1 MKEQSTAKGFA
12 ILSMATILGKILSLL
27 YVPFL
32 IKILGGNGNGSG
44 TYAIYYAAYQIYVFI
59 YVLTNAG
66 VPVAISKLVSEFI
79 ATKNYR
85 DAVKSFKMS
94 RFMLIIIGFIMSFIL
109 FFASRLFANLMKVPQ
124 AYLAVMALSPAIL
137 CTSVSSAYRGYFQ
150 GRGNMTPTAVSQLLE
165 QLLNT
170 ILSLVFAAMLFKY
183 GEAAACA
190 GATIGTTVGAF
201 VSAIYLVITYE
212 KNKHFRV
219 PKEYYEKQT
228 VKHTSKQ
235 ILAKIANYGIPI
247 TVCAGM
253 QNAGNLIDSGNTM
266 SRLLAGGLQY
276 DVARSL
282 FGTIGEY
289 QTLIN
294 VPIAIISS
302 LAVTILP
309 SISASAAVRDKKVL
323 TQKINYA
330 FRICFLISVPSAIGL
345 SVMSLPVYRLIYPVE
360 GFRLMFFGSIVL
372 IFMSLVQI
380 QTSILQG
387 IGKMYNVTIYS
398 IIGIVVKIA
407 ANYILIAIPQ
417 INVYGTIIGSIL
429 GFSTT
434 IYLNYRL
441 MRKSMRI
448 RFRMLRHAVKPLV
461 ASIIMGGA
469 VCVVY
474 SGINFV
480 MELVIKRPYFDN
492 LVAVTFAI
500 IAGIFVYFI
509 FLALIRGIRK
519 SDLDSFPS
527 KIRRLIPK
535 SIMAIVK

>member
-27 YVPFL
+27 YLPFL
-32 IKILGGNGNGSG
+32 VKILGGNG
-44 TYAIYYAAYQIYVFI
+44 TYGIYYAAYQIYVFI

-66 VPVAISKLVSEFI
+66 IPVAISKLVSEFI
-79 ATKNYR
+79 AVKNYR

-94 RFMLIIIGFIMSFIL
+94 RFMLIIIGIVMSFTL

-137 CTSVSSAYRGYFQ
+137 CTSISSAYRGYFQ
-150 GRGNMTPTAVSQLLE
+150 GRGNMTPTAVSQLME

-201 VSAIYLVITYE
+201 VSAIYLAVTYE

-228 VKHTSKQ
+228 IKHTNKQ
-235 ILAKIANYGIPI
+235 IMSKIANYGIPI
-247 TVCAGM
+247 TVCIGM
-253 QNAGNLIDSGNTM
+253 QNAGNLIDSINTM
-266 SRLLAGGLQY
+266 SRLLAGGIKY
-276 DVARSL
+276 DMAKAL
-282 FGTIGEY
+282 LGTIGNY

-309 SISASAAVRDKKVL
+309 SISASAAIKDKKVL

-330 FRICFLISVPSAIGL
+330 FRICFLISVPSAVGFSI
-345 SVMSLPVYRLIYPVE
+345 MSLPIYRLIYPVE
-360 GFRLMFFGSIVL
+360 GFRLMFYGSIVL
-372 IFMSLVQI
+372 AFMSLVQI

-387 IGKMYNVTIYS
+387 IGKIYNVTIYA
-398 IIGIVVKIA
+398 IIGIMVKVA
-407 ANYILIAIPQ
+407 TNYILVAIPQ
-417 INVYGTIIGSIL
+417 INVYGTVVGSVL

-434 IYLNYRL
+434 IFLNYRL
-441 MRKSMRI
+441 MKKSMRI
-448 RFRMLRHAVKPLV
+448 KFGMLRHAVKPLV

-474 SGINFV
+474 SGVNFL
-480 MELVIKRPYFDN
+480 MEKIIKRPYLDN
-492 LVAVTFAI
+492 LVAVCFAVV
-500 IAGIFVYFI
+500 AGGFVYFV

-519 SDLDSFPS
+519 SDFNAFPS
-527 KIRRLIPK
+527 KIKRLIPK
-535 SIMAIVK
+535 SIMAIVR

>member
-27 YVPFL
+27 YLPFL
-32 IKILGGNGNGSG
+32 VKILGGNG

-79 ATKNYR
+79 AVKNYR

-94 RFMLIIIGFIMSFIL
+94 RFMLIIIGIVMSFIL
-109 FFASRLFANLMKVPQ
+109 FFAARLFSGLMKVPQ

-137 CTSVSSAYRGYFQ
+137 CTSISSAYRGYFQ
-150 GRGNMTPTAVSQLLE
+150 GRGNMTPTAVSQLME

-201 VSAIYLVITYE
+201 VSAIYLAVTYE

-228 VKHTSKQ
+228 IRHTSKQ
-235 ILAKIANYGIPI
+235 ILSKIAGYGIPI
-247 TVCAGM
+247 TVCVGM
-253 QNAGNLIDSGNTM
+253 QNAGNLIDSGITM
-266 SRLLAGGLQY
+266 SRLLAGGLKY
-276 DVARSL
+276 DMARAL
-282 FGTIGEY
+282 YGTIGEY

-309 SISASAAVRDKKVL
+309 SISASAAIKDKKVL

-330 FRICFLISVPSAIGL
+330 FRICFLISVPSAVGFSI
-345 SVMSLPVYRLIYPVE
+345 MSLPIYRLIYPVE
-360 GFRLMFFGSIVL
+360 GFRLMFYGSIVL
-372 IFMSLVQI
+372 VFMSLVQI

-398 IIGIVVKIA
+398 IIGIVIKIA
-407 ANYILIAIPQ
+407 ADYIFVAIPQ

-434 IYLNYRL
+434 IFLNYRL
-441 MRKSMRI
+441 MKKSMRI
-448 RFRMLRHAVKPLV
+448 KFGMVRHAIKPLV

-474 SGINFV
+474 SGINFL
-480 MELVIKRPYFDN
+480 MEKIIKRLYLDN
-492 LVAVTFAI
+492 LVAVVFAVM
-500 IAGIFVYFI
+500 AGVFIYFV

-519 SDLDSFPS
+519 SDLNAVPS
-527 KIRRLIPK
+527 KMRRLIPR
-535 SIMAIVK
+535 SIIAIIK